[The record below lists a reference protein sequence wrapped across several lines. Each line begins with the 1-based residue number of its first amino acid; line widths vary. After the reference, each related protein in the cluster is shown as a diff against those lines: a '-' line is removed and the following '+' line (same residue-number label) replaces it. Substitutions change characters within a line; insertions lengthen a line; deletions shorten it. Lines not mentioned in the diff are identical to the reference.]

1 MTRSAT
7 FFGALLVVLAS
18 AGFPPNSIAQASGPS
33 VLVLLQNTAG
43 VSSEVTA
50 KAQAEVT
57 RLYALI
63 GVEVVWVT
71 EMPESGRRARVVSLV
86 KWEPPDARIRESALG
101 VTYSD
106 PRQRGYLAYIFAP
119 RVARASQQFTALLSH
134 VLAIAIAH
142 ELGHMLLPYG
152 SHAKRGLME
161 EGWDSGHFRSASAG
175 LLHFAGESGDLI
187 RRGLI
192 AEAAVT
198 RAGR

>member
-1 MTRSAT
+1 MSGYARFLAA
-7 FFGALLVVLAS
+7 FLVVAGS
-18 AGFPPNSIAQASGPS
+18 AGLPTASSAQPGSPS
-33 VLVLLQNTAG
+33 VLVLLQNNAG
-43 VSSEVTA
+43 VPPEVTA

-71 EMPESGRRARVVSLV
+71 EIPQTGRRARVVSLV
-86 KWEPPDARIRESALG
+86 RWEPSDAKTPESALG
-101 VTYSD
+101 VTYGD
-106 PRQRGYLAYIFAP
+106 RQQRGYLAYVFAP
-119 RVARASQQFTALLSH
+119 RVARASQHFTALLSH
-134 VLAIAIAH
+134 VLAIAMAH
-142 ELGHMLLPYG
+142 ELGHMLLPHG
-152 SHAKRGLME
+152 SRAKRGLME

-192 AEAAVT
+192 AEAAVI